1 MLFYTIL
8 GKQNQL
14 YLSLLSEEAEVYG
27 KVTHPPQ
34 PYGQF
39 QIFEYFIAS
48 GLPRWL
54 PGEES
59 TC

>member
-8 GKQNQL
+8 EKQNQL
-14 YLSLLSEEAEVYG
+14 YFSLSSEEAEVYG

-34 PYGQF
+34 RYCQF

-54 PGEES
+54 PGEEPI
-59 TC
+59 C